1 MIELDRSLWTG
12 RVDAADGDA
21 GRRWHQ
27 VVQAYD
33 DSAAPGLAL
42 IGFACDAG
50 VARNHGRV
58 GAAEGPATL
67 RRALASLPWAATRHV
82 PLLDA
87 GDVGCAGDALEQA
100 QQALGQ
106 RVADV
111 LSRGH
116 WPLVMGGGHEVAWG
130 SFQGLAAGLRGPAR
144 VGVVNFDAHFDLRKP
159 LEGGRGTSGSPFVQ
173 IADALASKGS
183 PFRYLCIGVS
193 PASNTPALFATAAAR
208 GSEWLL
214 DEDLV
219 WSELP
224 RALDQVDRFAAS
236 VDVIQLSLCLDVFPG
251 SVAPGVSAPAARG
264 LPVDVGF
271 VLLRRLL
278 DRAGLAPRGGKVV
291 LAEIAELNPR
301 FDRDG
306 CTARLAARLAFEAAR
321 PLLI

>member
-1 MIELDRSLWTG
+1 MTDLDRSLWSG

-27 VVQAYD
+27 VVRAYD

-42 IGFACDAG
+42 IGFASDAG

-58 GAAEGPATL
+58 GAAEGPAAL
-67 RRALASLPWAATRHV
+67 RRALANLPWPASRDV

-87 GDVGCAGDALEQA
+87 GDVVCAGDALEQA
-100 QQALGQ
+100 QEALGL
-106 RVADV
+106 RVAEV

-130 SFQGLAAGLRGPAR
+130 SFQGLVAGLRGPAR
-144 VGVVNFDAHFDLRKP
+144 VGVVNFDAHFDLRKT
-159 LEGGRGTSGSPFVQ
+159 LDGRGTSGSPFLQ
-173 IADALASKGS
+173 IADALASRGS
-183 PFRYLCIGVS
+183 AFRYLCIGIS

-208 GSEWLL
+208 GAEWLL
-214 DEDLV
+214 DDDLV

-224 RALDQVDRFAAS
+224 KALDRIDRFVAS
-236 VDVIQLSLCLDVFPG
+236 VDVIHLSLCLDVFPG

-278 DRAGLAPRGGKVV
+278 ERAGHAPRGGKVV

-301 FDRDG
+301 FDRDS
-306 CTARLAARLAFEAAR
+306 CTARLAARLAFEVAR